1 MGRNT
6 RDSFQS
12 YNHEFEIEGYE
23 EFTAFTMLANAS
35 KSQAKF
41 FLFTLVGMV
50 LPYACFFERD
60 VARYD
65 VGLLKRISL

>member
-1 MGRNT
+1 
-6 RDSFQS
+6 
-12 YNHEFEIEGYE
+12 
-23 EFTAFTMLANAS
+23 MLAEAT

-41 FLFTLVGMV
+41 CIFTVLGLA

-65 VGLLKRISL
+65 VGLLKRVSV